1 MMSKL
6 IKINKD
12 KLHNAIDSAGF
23 ENHMAF
29 IAVMPLSQ
37 SSYDK
42 FNREGWPAVYLKA
55 AAYVLDV
62 DHRRLV

>member
-1 MMSKL
+1 
-6 IKINKD
+6 
-12 KLHNAIDSAGF
+12 
-23 ENHMAF
+23 
-29 IAVMPLSQ
+29 MPLSQ

-62 DHRRLV
+62 DHRKLT